1 MNLKD
6 VMLGAVSHKRTD
18 VVWIHL
24 REGLRVVNIHSDGKQ
39 NSDYGGLRE
48 ERRKTVFNGDRI

>member
-18 VVWIHL
+18 VLLIHL
-24 REGLRVVNIHSDGKQ
+24 HEGLRVVNIHSDRKQ

-48 ERRKTVFNGDRI
+48 ERSEDSV

>member
-48 ERRKTVFNGDRI
+48 ERSEDSV